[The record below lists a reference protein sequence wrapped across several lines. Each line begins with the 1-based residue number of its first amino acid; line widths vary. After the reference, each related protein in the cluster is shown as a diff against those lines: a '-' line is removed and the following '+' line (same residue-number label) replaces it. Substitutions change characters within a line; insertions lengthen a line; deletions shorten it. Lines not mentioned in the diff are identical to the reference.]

1 MTAYTIH
8 HLKMTA
14 TFSKNINCCVWSFY
28 IPNKDVD
35 TDIYP
40 PMCQESNNSAV
51 ELPVEILREMWNQL
65 TGKGAVVCK
74 PQDIAYI
81 VDAIT
86 NPDGT
91 VTMKHT
97 PLDNTTAVN
106 LVWHKNGGKSART
119 FAPAPKATV

>member
-1 MTAYTIH
+1 MTAS
-8 HLKMTA
+8 
-14 TFSKNINCCVWSFY
+14 FSKNITYCVWSFY
-28 IPNKDVD
+28 ITNKDVD
-35 TDIYP
+35 GDIYP
-40 PMCQESNNSAV
+40 PMFQENNNSAV

-81 VDAIT
+81 VDAIN

-91 VTMKHT
+91 VGTKHS

-106 LVWHKNGGKSART
+106 LVWHKNGGK
-119 FAPAPKATV
+119 KATV

>member
-14 TFSKNINCCVWSFY
+14 SFSKNINCCVWSFY
-28 IPNKDVD
+28 ITNKDVD
-35 TDIYP
+35 GDIYP
-40 PMCQESNNSAV
+40 PMFQENNNSAV

-74 PQDIAYI
+74 PQDIGYI

-91 VTMKHT
+91 VTMHHS
-97 PLDNTTAVN
+97 PLDNTTAVRIRQ
-106 LVWHKNGGKSART
+106 VRGK
-119 FAPAPKATV
+119 KVTV

>member
-14 TFSKNINCCVWSFY
+14 SFSKNINCCVWSFY
-28 IPNKDVD
+28 ITNKDVD
-35 TDIYP
+35 PDIYP
-40 PMCQESNNSAV
+40 PMFQESNNSAV

-65 TGKGAVVCK
+65 ISKGAVACK

-81 VDAIT
+81 VDVIT

-91 VTMKHT
+91 VTMKHS
-97 PLDNTTAVN
+97 PLDNTTAVRIA
-106 LVWHKNGGKSART
+106 WEKNIGKP
-119 FAPAPKATV
+119 FKKATV